1 MKARSGTRTGVTK
14 GCAGLGRCGGCWL
27 NRPSVGSMS
36 FGKGMAPPVSGPGP
50 STGRARRRRPV
61 GKRLARSRADRA
73 SDQAERIHTW
83 EPDHGRWAITAEQE
97 GAVTAVLAGVP
108 TAAWQEPEQGGGD
121 QGAEA
126 VPPMNQTKAAFRLSL
141 KREARPPPDLFDAA
155 APPGCVSRRGA
166 PLADRGDDGARGG
179 LAPST
184 GPSRDLQH
192 GMKNRIREGPAA
204 VGRVRSPCRGLPDRR
219 AGVPPL
225 HRRSTPRLSARVG
238 VADDRDGPVEAHAG
252 GRAHGPACGTDGG
265 ETAGRGGGAGGR
277 SRHSTARRRPPRGAL
292 TRARPRRMHGP
303 ARRRG
308 RGRGRPSGC
317 RF

>member
-36 FGKGMAPPVSGPGP
+36 FGKGMAHPVSGPWP

-83 EPDHGRWAITAEQE
+83 EPDHGRGAITAEQD
-97 GAVTAVLAGVP
+97 GAVTAVLARVP

-126 VPPMNQTKAAFRLSL
+126 VPPMDQTKAAFRLSL

-155 APPGCVSRRGA
+155 APPRMRLTSWRAIGRQRR
-166 PLADRGDDGARGG
+166 
-179 LAPST
+179 
-184 GPSRDLQH
+184 
-192 GMKNRIREGPAA
+192 
-204 VGRVRSPCRGLPDRR
+204 RR
-219 AGVPPL
+219 
-225 HRRSTPRLSARVG
+225 RTR
-238 VADDRDGPVEAHAG
+238 
-252 GRAHGPACGTDGG
+252 
-265 ETAGRGGGAGGR
+265 GGAGTINGAKPRSSTRNEKSDSGGTRCRGASPEPMPWSSGSACWRTPSSSAFNASPVRPRGRRRR
-277 SRHSTARRRPPRGAL
+277 SRRSGGSSCRGPGAWSSL
-292 TRARPRRMHGP
+292 RDRWW
-303 ARRRG
+303 
-308 RGRGRPSGC
+308 
-317 RF
+317 

>member
-1 MKARSGTRTGVTK
+1 
-14 GCAGLGRCGGCWL
+14 
-27 NRPSVGSMS
+27 
-36 FGKGMAPPVSGPGP
+36 MAPPVSGPWP

-61 GKRLARSRADRA
+61 GKRLARYRADRA
-73 SDQAERIHTW
+73 SDQAERIHAW

-97 GAVTAVLAGVP
+97 GAVTAVLARVP

-126 VPPMNQTKAAFRLSL
+126 VPPMDQTKAAFRLSL
-141 KREARPPPDLFDAA
+141 KREARSPPDLFDAA
-155 APPGCVSRRGA
+155 APPYASHVVASHWPTEETTA
-166 PLADRGDDGARGG
+166 HEGG

-219 AGVPPL
+219 AGVHPL

-308 RGRGRPSGC
+308 RGRPSGC